1 MKYKMPVLET
11 ERLILKRG
19 TFDDYEKVYEYDF
32 TKLRNIAGEFEFV
45 KYDNIENLKLFA
57 NNYDNEEN
65 MLNYIVYLKETEE
78 PIGNIVLEGYDEKN
92 KSLEIAYNLHPNY
105 WRKGYMTEAVLK
117 VMDYAY
123 TNLNIENITCGYA
136 EENYKSKG
144 LNKKIG
150 FNYYGEKI
158 EYYPRLNKNIKHII
172 TIMNKEDF
180 YKKHNN
186 IQKTHKK

>member
-11 ERLILKRG
+11 DRLILKRG
-19 TFDDYEKVYEYDF
+19 SFEDYKKVYEYDF
-32 TKLRNIAGEFEFV
+32 TRLRNIEGEFEYV
-45 KYDNIENLKLFA
+45 KYENTDNLKLFA
-57 NNYDNEEN
+57 NDYDNEEN
-65 MLNYIVYLKETEE
+65 MLDYIVFLKENNE

-117 VMDYAY
+117 VMDYVY
-123 TNLNIENITCGYA
+123 SNLDIDNIICGYA

-144 LNKKIG
+144 LNQKIG
-150 FNYYGEKI
+150 FQYYDEKI
-158 EYYPRLNKNIKHII
+158 EYYPRFNKNVKHIM

-180 YKKHNN
+180 YKKYG
-186 IQKTHKK
+186 KAR